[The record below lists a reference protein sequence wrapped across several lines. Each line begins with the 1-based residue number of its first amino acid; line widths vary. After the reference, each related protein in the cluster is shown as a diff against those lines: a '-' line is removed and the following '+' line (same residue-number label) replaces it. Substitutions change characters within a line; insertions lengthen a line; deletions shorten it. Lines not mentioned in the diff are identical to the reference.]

1 MLKIIKFTLK
11 SIDKIHTYNICVY
24 NQREVLKTQK
34 HLLCALAVVNK

>member
-34 HLLCALAVVNK
+34 HLLCVLAVE